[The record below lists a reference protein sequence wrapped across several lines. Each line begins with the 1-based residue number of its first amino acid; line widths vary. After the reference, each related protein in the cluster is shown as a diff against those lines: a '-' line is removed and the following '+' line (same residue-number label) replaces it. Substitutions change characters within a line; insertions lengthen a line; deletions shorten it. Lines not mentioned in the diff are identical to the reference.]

1 MKPWGPVKKCG
12 NLQQKL
18 PHDISLLG
26 WHTLYFGWH
35 ILLIWDGEFPVLIGI
50 LRVTM
55 YVWYSVPRVNTQQ
68 TNKQPNETIIILW
81 SKPIFIVVLID
92 G

>member
-68 TNKQPNETIIILW
+68 TNKQPNVTIIILW